1 LMSSTA
7 VEFNPFLPEFIADP
21 YPFYRRLR
29 EQEPVHRSGLGFW
42 VLTRYDDVVA
52 LLRDPRF
59 GRDRYQPLLQAR
71 FGGCAVGGGLSGS
84 MLFRD
89 PPDHTRLRALVSK

>member
-1 LMSSTA
+1 MPATD

-29 EQEPVHRSGLGFW
+29 EHDPVHRSGLGFW
-42 VLTRYDDVVA
+42 VLTRYEDVVA

-59 GRDRYQPLLQAR
+59 GRDRYQPLLRAR
-71 FGGCAVGGGLSGS
+71 FGDDGEAGGLNGS

-89 PPDHTRLRALVSK
+89 PPDHTRLRRS